1 MDVAHVA
8 FFTQHVPTEFERDG
22 HYFYSADHAVWHEP
36 ASSLDNDAA
45 HEHRRRLSAV
55 GDHGRRLSAVGRKVG
70 RNDRRSSRRLANA
83 GSCCTTATQQGA
95 WI

>member
-1 MDVAHVA
+1 MA
-8 FFTQHVPTEFERDG
+8 FFTEHVPTEFERDQ
-22 HYFYSADHAVWHEP
+22 HYFVSTDHADWHEP